1 MSSLSLHN
9 NSSIS
14 KAAASSS
21 ISTST
26 KSLSFDDISKYFSLP
41 LSDAANHLGVCVSVL
56 KKICRDNGLDR
67 WPYRKFLSGKSIED
81 IKKYAAR
88 EKSKELAELSKIARK
103 RYVWWSFDSQ
113 LPVLDNYILNHR
125 EIIGNF
131 LDEKGLDNPVFNLQ

>member
-41 LSDAANHLGVCVSVL
+41 LSDAANHLGKYVS
-56 KKICRDNGLDR
+56 
-67 WPYRKFLSGKSIED
+67 LS
-81 IKKYAAR
+81 
-88 EKSKELAELSKIARK
+88 LSL
-103 RYVWWSFDSQ
+103 SLS
-113 LPVLDNYILNHR
+113 LNLNYY
-125 EIIGNF
+125 F
-131 LDEKGLDNPVFNLQ
+131 